1 MTWNAFIII
10 LHICLR
16 NWPGFP
22 AQSRFKLD
30 LVSEN
35 LLLVESARIKMGSN
49 SHDKKR
55 KKKKRFFK
63 ADIRIPQIPAVWHHL
78 VQFENLEAISSRT
91 CCNNSCSKHPH

>member
-10 LHICLR
+10 LHIYLR

-35 LLLVESARIKMGSN
+35 LLLAESARIKMGSN

-55 KKKKRFFK
+55 KKEKKKKIFQSRYKSSKNPSSLASFG
-63 ADIRIPQIPAVWHHL
+63 AV
-78 VQFENLEAISSRT
+78 
-91 CCNNSCSKHPH
+91 

>member
-1 MTWNAFIII
+1 MTWNAFILI
-10 LHICLR
+10 LHIYLR

-35 LLLVESARIKMGSN
+35 LLLVESAIKMGSN

-55 KKKKRFFK
+55 KEKKKIF
-63 ADIRIPQIPAVWHHL
+63 Q
-78 VQFENLEAISSRT
+78 SRY
-91 CCNNSCSKHPH
+91 KIF